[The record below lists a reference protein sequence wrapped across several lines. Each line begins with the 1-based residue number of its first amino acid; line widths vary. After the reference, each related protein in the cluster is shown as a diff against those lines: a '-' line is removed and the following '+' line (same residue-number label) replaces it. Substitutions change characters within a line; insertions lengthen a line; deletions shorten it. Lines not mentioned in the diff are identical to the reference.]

1 MIVTRPRE
9 VVDLNL
15 NLPAEAGNIHLG
27 RFSQRAA
34 AGGHSLRHLIK
45 IKPLLSV
52 CYVYHVGV

>member
-27 RFSQRAA
+27 GLSQRVA
-34 AGGHSLRHLIK
+34 AGGHPHRL
-45 IKPLLSV
+45 
-52 CYVYHVGV
+52 